1 MISTVDVLRVV
12 GAFVNE
18 DDYTVWSDLTGNLG
32 QISILLQN
40 TDGYDSYKA
49 FSRKLYKPV
58 AQSLGWEAKDK
69 EGRLCL
75 FVCLFVCE
83 NFFNHIKMSV
93 LSSKCCKF
101 LPMLGTHKQWEFF
114 CMPNDCPQT
123 SIYNSQDSWYSHLLS
138 KLLAVKLSLPVLKT

>member
-40 TDGYDSYKA
+40 TDGYNSYKA

-69 EGRLCL
+69 EGKLCL

-83 NFFNHIKMSV
+83 NFFNHINKRCQYCHRSAANFDLCSALMN
-93 LSSKCCKF
+93 
-101 LPMLGTHKQWEFF
+101 
-114 CMPNDCPQT
+114 MPNDCPQT
-123 SIYNSQDSWYSHLLS
+123 SVYNSQDSWYSHLLW
-138 KLLAVKLSLPVLKT
+138 KLLAVKLSQPVLTT